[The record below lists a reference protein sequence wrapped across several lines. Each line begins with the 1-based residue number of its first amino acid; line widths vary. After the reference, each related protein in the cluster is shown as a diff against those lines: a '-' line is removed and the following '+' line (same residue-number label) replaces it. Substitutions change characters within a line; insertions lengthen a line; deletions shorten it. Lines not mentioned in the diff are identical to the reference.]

1 MTQKAS
7 TFEKA
12 VAQGQNYNWDQNWD
26 AAIQAFQTAI
36 KIAAEEPT
44 PYAGLGMAYLGLEQ
58 RGKALENYKLAARYS
73 QGDILYLRHVAELQ
87 QELELLNEA
96 GQTYMAIGEMEL
108 GRQRLKQAVDNWH
121 QATRLNP
128 TLLRAHQRLAAV
140 YQKQGIIRNAIHEYL
155 MIAHL
160 LLAQGEQAKAQ
171 QACEFALKLDPRNA
185 DVLTAME
192 LVKQGKPLFSEKQ
205 LRPRLDSLKETRV
218 EEETAVL
225 GIKPEA
231 ETAVPVQDAQET
243 ALQQLATTLFED
255 QDGDPAKLQRAT
267 LLSQALDAQTHH
279 RINEAISFYEEAIK
293 LGETSPAVQF
303 NLGLLYQDK
312 LRFEDAIRKFESVVD
327 NPTYRLASHFSL
339 GESYRA
345 RGRIDKAIE
354 HFISV
359 LKIVDLKTVRH
370 QQADRLIEL
379 YENLAD
385 SLVAKGERDQASGF
399 ANALVDFLGQRGW
412 EDKVQ
417 EARERLDSI
426 SDSGMM
432 ILGDVLTA
440 GTEHVLESL
449 YLSKEY
455 AQRGMYN
462 TAIEETYRAIQLS
475 PDYLPAHIHLAELLA
490 AEGREEMASAKFMV
504 IADNYQARGDING
517 AMIAYEK
524 VAELSPLDLSIRGRL
539 IELLK
544 RHGQIDRALEHYAAL
559 GNAYYQL
566 AQVDKA
572 QETYR
577 EALRLVPRSED
588 EAAWKVRLLRLNA
601 DIDIQRFEWQAALRG
616 YRELRELVP
625 EDERIVITLVDLYYR
640 VGRENNAINL
650 LDQYLMQLVRSGRGN
665 KVIAI
670 LEDMVQQRPS
680 DANLVE
686 RLYRLY
692 VQRKQ
697 RQEAIDLLDALGEAQ
712 LEAGETA
719 GAIKT
724 LQRIV
729 KLNPPDKASYEQLL
743 RQLRTT

>member
-1 MTQKAS
+1 MTKNHNS
-7 TFEKA
+7 FEKA
-12 VAQGQNYNWDQNWD
+12 LAQGHSYNWDQNWD
-26 AAIQAFQTAI
+26 AAIQAFQLAI
-36 KIAAEEPT
+36 QESATEPA

-58 RGKALENYKLAARYS
+58 RGRALENYKLAARYS

-87 QELELLNEA
+87 QELDLLDEA

-140 YQKQGIIRNAIHEYL
+140 YQKQGIIRNATHEYL

-160 LLAQGEQAKAQ
+160 LSQQGEQEKAL

-205 LRPRLDSLKETRV
+205 LQPRTESLKERRAGA
-218 EEETAVL
+218 ETAVL
-225 GIKPEA
+225 DEKPEG

-243 ALQQLATTLFED
+243 ALNQLATTLFED
-255 QDGDPAKLQRAT
+255 QDGDPSKLKRAT

-279 RINEAISFYEEAIK
+279 RTNEAISFYEQAISE
-293 LGETSPAVQF
+293 GETSPAVHF

-312 LRFEDAIRKFESVVD
+312 LRFEDAIQKFESVVE

-345 RGRIDKAIE
+345 RGRINKAIE

-359 LKIVDLKTVRH
+359 LKIVDLKTVKH
-370 QQADRLIEL
+370 GQADRLIEL

-385 SLVAKGERDQASGF
+385 SLATKGEHDQASGF

-412 EDKVQ
+412 EDKVK

-462 TAIEETYRAIQLS
+462 TAIEETYRAIQLFS
-475 PDYLPAHIHLAELLA
+475 
-490 AEGREEMASAKFMV
+490 
-504 IADNYQARGDING
+504 
-517 AMIAYEK
+517 
-524 VAELSPLDLSIRGRL
+524 
-539 IELLK
+539 
-544 RHGQIDRALEHYAAL
+544 
-559 GNAYYQL
+559 
-566 AQVDKA
+566 
-572 QETYR
+572 
-577 EALRLVPRSED
+577 
-588 EAAWKVRLLRLNA
+588 
-601 DIDIQRFEWQAALRG
+601 
-616 YRELRELVP
+616 
-625 EDERIVITLVDLYYR
+625 
-640 VGRENNAINL
+640 
-650 LDQYLMQLVRSGRGN
+650 
-665 KVIAI
+665 
-670 LEDMVQQRPS
+670 
-680 DANLVE
+680 
-686 RLYRLY
+686 
-692 VQRKQ
+692 
-697 RQEAIDLLDALGEAQ
+697 
-712 LEAGETA
+712 
-719 GAIKT
+719 
-724 LQRIV
+724 
-729 KLNPPDKASYEQLL
+729 
-743 RQLRTT
+743 